1 MRLTK
6 PARLGRVR
14 ARAAA
19 TRPESMFTDSL
30 CSGSWSLCPPAA
42 AGWSARSRV
51 KEMEVASAAHIRKVS
66 QWLKKVFGQ
75 QPVPEFEVNTRTVEI
90 LYELAE
96 SSEMRCREAEMLIE
110 DHKQKTE
117 EYSSDGAHLQEVLLQ
132 AVGLQAGGLSKPTV
146 DLLSALEEAAEV
158 LKIRDTS
165 LGSYMPAISKL
176 TDDVLEAEK
185 TDRRLQRELS
195 AVRKKMTATVV
206 LRKKLQD
213 DLMKLT
219 HMQQVEAA
227 TAEERLLNMDFMKN
241 KSRDLTYRNKLAQE
255 KLDSRQMEDSLTHQ
269 AILQLSERIAA
280 LKEETLPLKKKLEPY
295 NDLSPS
301 PALAR
306 VKIEEAK
313 RELVILFINL
323 VLFWHLLLLLFIFVG
338 YSNFS
343 ERFSFSQGCLGC
355 PAGAESG
362 LHEQFISIINKKKSI

>member
-1 MRLTK
+1 MLLTISQFQVVE
-6 PARLGRVR
+6 G
-14 ARAAA
+14 
-19 TRPESMFTDSL
+19 DSTH
-30 CSGSWSLCPPAA
+30 PTI
-42 AGWSARSRV
+42 SAQ
-51 KEMEVASAAHIRKVS
+51 VS

-146 DLLSALEEAAEV
+146 DLLSALEETAEV
-158 LKIRDTS
+158 LKLRDTS
-165 LGSYMPAISKL
+165 LGSYMPAINKL

-219 HMQQVEAA
+219 HIQQVEAA

-241 KSRDLTYRNKLAQE
+241 KTRDLTYRNKLAQE

-313 RELVILFINL
+313 RELAALDAQL
-323 VLFWHLLLLLFIFVG
+323 
-338 YSNFS
+338 
-343 ERFSFSQGCLGC
+343 
-355 PAGAESG
+355 
-362 LHEQFISIINKKKSI
+362 EQKVDFMNTLSR